1 MVQLLDS
8 LLDLPLDA
16 LDLVGLKLV
25 LDTLVLDLLLL
36 LKDLLTDRLLVF
48 LPLVAQVLE
57 LPLYTRHLVLQN
69 AHILTTQLL
78 QFNKHLLLLLCCFL
92 ELLQLVGQLLLL
104 LGGLVLARLSLLE
117 GELKLVGISLD
128 GLKLYHQVLDLS
140 LLLLLELVDVELL
153 LLLRNVLL
161 LLRALLVL
169 FLRPLG
175 LMGLLRLVALLRLAA
190 ERLVHTGEAR

>member
-25 LDTLVLDLLLL
+25 LDALVLDLLLL
-36 LKDLLTDRLLVF
+36 LKDLLADRLLVF

-69 AHILTTQLL
+69 PHILTTQLL

-92 ELLQLVGQLLLL
+92 ELLQLVG
-104 LGGLVLARLSLLE
+104 
-117 GELKLVGISLD
+117 
-128 GLKLYHQVLDLS
+128 
-140 LLLLLELVDVELL
+140 
-153 LLLRNVLL
+153 
-161 LLRALLVL
+161 
-169 FLRPLG
+169 
-175 LMGLLRLVALLRLAA
+175 
-190 ERLVHTGEAR
+190 